1 LNLLKHYFEILGD
14 KAACYEDLQPYT
26 NLDSDVLADW
36 ITFLEGT
43 SHTPVGLSTYTQS
56 SAKPMQTS
64 EMELRRSINAHK
76 LLRYGLSAA
85 QLTMEQER
93 IRATDLVREYFEA
106 LPLGRDLPKLELQLS
121 DDLAILAAQVYV
133 NMFALGNAV
142 AHLHN
147 AVVVLEYA
155 SRKSPQSYQVHLELV
170 RIYRLL
176 GMFVDSRHILAALD
190 FLLMSGAPQ
199 LALDHY
205 RLLNV
210 KQVQNDTMSYLI
222 LSRATNFS
230 LAATGDLT
238 YASECL
244 ESSHIYFSN
253 SQEVSANP
261 YPYID
266 YR

>member
-1 LNLLKHYFEILGD
+1 M
-14 KAACYEDLQPYT
+14 
-26 NLDSDVLADW
+26 
-36 ITFLEGT
+36 
-43 SHTPVGLSTYTQS
+43 QS
-56 SAKPMQTS
+56 S
-64 EMELRRSINAHK
+64 EIELRRSINAHK

-85 QLTMEQER
+85 QLTVEQER
-93 IRATDLVREYFEA
+93 IRAADLVREYFEA
-106 LPLGRDLPKLELQLS
+106 LPFGKDLPKLELQLS

-133 NMFALGNAV
+133 NMFTLDNAV

-147 AVVVLEYA
+147 AVVILEYA
-155 SRKSPQSYQVHLELV
+155 SRKSPQSYQVRLELV

-176 GMFVDSRHILAALD
+176 GMFVNSRRVLADALD
-190 FLLMSGAPQ
+190 FLLTLGAPQ

-210 KQVQNDTMSYLI
+210 KQVQNDTISYLI

-253 SQEVSANP
+253 SQEVSVNS
-261 YPYID
+261 YPHVD
-266 YR
+266 HR